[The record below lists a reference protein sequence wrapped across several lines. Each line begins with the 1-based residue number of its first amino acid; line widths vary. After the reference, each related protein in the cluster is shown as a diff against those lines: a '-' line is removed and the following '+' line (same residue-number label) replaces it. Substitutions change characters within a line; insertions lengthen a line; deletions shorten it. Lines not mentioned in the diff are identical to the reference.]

1 MTKVVEKPFYEVNI
15 DCGYGTNKV
24 QYSTFK
30 EFYSSNVAVKD
41 NKIIKEKTLI
51 SESFKVSDELVA
63 FKMDNN
69 IGEGQVN
76 YDSIFNEYHG
86 DFPARLGTSKKNQK
100 ISTQHTNK
108 QENALIKRDIDSQ
121 FYDSLSDDDKILIHQ
136 ELEDTKEDQI
146 EDENISYLE
155 HKKIVQYVEEH
166 NRNFLA
172 KAMEVDGISDMNRAG
187 KFSRSNYSKYFSTYG
202 AFSNTGNC
210 FNVML
215 EHIAEILQLPM
226 VHQQTKFGRRTLWQ
240 LDQYTKNMIIEKNT
254 ISGYVFDKIYLRF
267 HPHNNTWIGNH
278 VALEPFEDGF
288 GKCIAIPFDLFFN
301 SHVHPEFQML
311 EWNTS
316 RRHGSR
322 KVIRDCEEFEL
333 TRKRKPSFDA
343 SQLFESLDPL
353 VFNDFDAHAYYD
365 SIKYLYWARTQEQFD
380 KELRLFKI
388 AKSQKAGCSNYSS
401 VGHSWCIP
409 NLMQGL
415 SDKYEVELEID
426 QLIGRSLDCYDDFL
440 KSLNQ
445 VLPLEDNTQIYY

>member
-1 MTKVVEKPFYEVNI
+1 
-15 DCGYGTNKV
+15 
-24 QYSTFK
+24 
-30 EFYSSNVAVKD
+30 

-51 SESFKVSDELVA
+51 SESFKVSDEL
-63 FKMDNN
+63 
-69 IGEGQVN
+69 
-76 YDSIFNEYHG
+76 
-86 DFPARLGTSKKNQK
+86 
-100 ISTQHTNK
+100 
-108 QENALIKRDIDSQ
+108 Q
-121 FYDSLSDDDKILIHQ
+121 FHDSLSDDQ
-136 ELEDTKEDQI
+136 ELEELEDIKEDQI
-146 EDENISYLE
+146 DENISYME

-172 KAMEVDGISDMNRAG
+172 KAMEVDGILDMNR
-187 KFSRSNYSKYFSTYG
+187 
-202 AFSNTGNC
+202 
-210 FNVML
+210 
-215 EHIAEILQLPM
+215 LPL

-288 GKCIAIPFDLFFN
+288 GKCIAIPFDMFFN

-322 KVIRDCEEFEL
+322 KIIRDCEEFEL

-445 VLPLEDNTQIYY
+445 VLPLEDNTQIYYRCDSYNILITEFTNFPQVPIGRTKS